1 MLAKWEPIGDAPSVS
16 AAEEVTEKM
25 DVKGQERQPCDMTL
39 VFRQARGTDRD
50 ECGARDPMREH
61 MMPAPVGIDACHK
74 REPVEIRCDS
84 SVGDQEPVPSFRE
97 MLPYQPRNNEMTG
110 KVQGTLPTVFMLS
123 VAGGTT
129 TK

>member
-1 MLAKWEPIGDAPSVS
+1 MLAEWEPIGDAPSVS

-39 VFRQARGTDRD
+39 VFRQARATDRD

-84 SVGDQEPVPSFRE
+84 SVGDQEPVPSLRE